1 MNKKRQKSRLKK
13 QGNVFISIG
22 IVVFVI
28 IFTATFYIYYQV
40 NIITENIRQDLFYAA
55 NDAILSFDLQDLAY
69 KKYTVDENK
78 TKEVIEYI
86 LNKNYTE
93 SDGSIIEIKVTD
105 LDVIY
110 GQDGVKLDTQIQ
122 VTFKTVI
129 NLLGENEHSFKMN
142 ENIKI
147 ALMDY
152 QSGE

>member
-55 NDAILSFDLQDLAY
+55 NDAILSFDLQDLSY

-110 GQDGVKLDTQIQ
+110 GQDGVKLDIQIQ
-122 VTFKTVI
+122 VKFKTVI